1 MISGGVVSALGGAL
15 HPQVHDISLYIK
27 INIYNIYNN
36 QSYINVNHRI
46 PIFSNTIHINS
57 HDQIDL
63 CTFLGGPPSLSDHM
77 GTPFGPFDSSKASC
91 SEARCHPSSASS
103 GGISRQVSTKA
114 TRIGSAHFGGG
125 SAHQGLQMFANTWI

>member
-1 MISGGVVSALGGAL
+1 MAMSKFTAYL
-15 HPQVHDISLYIK
+15 
-27 INIYNIYNN
+27 YNIKYV
-36 QSYINVNHRI
+36 YIYIYIISHI
-46 PIFSNTIHINS
+46 STYTPFIFIHMIK
-57 HDQIDL
+57 L
-63 CTFLGGPPSLSDHM
+63 TCVFFGGGPPSLSDHM

>member
-1 MISGGVVSALGGAL
+1 MSKFTAYL
-15 HPQVHDISLYIK
+15 
-27 INIYNIYNN
+27 YNIKYVYIYN
-36 QSYINVNHRI
+36 QSYINVY
-46 PIFSNTIHINS
+46 TIHIYS

-63 CTFLGGPPSLSDHM
+63 CIFWGGPPSLSDHM

>member
-1 MISGGVVSALGGAL
+1 M
-15 HPQVHDISLYIK
+15 YMYM
-27 INIYNIYNN
+27 YN
-36 QSYINVNHRI
+36 QLYINVYLFVYLFFQT
-46 PIFSNTIHINS
+46 PFTFIHMIKLTCVFFWGE
-57 HDQIDL
+57 I
-63 CTFLGGPPSLSDHM
+63 PSLSDHM